1 MHKQYFTWV
10 TRILTRLDFGYS
22 FAYNQPVR
30 NLLGDRLLMTMAVSA
45 SAMLFAWIVAFPIGI
60 ISAVKQYSLFDYF
73 STFLGFLGMATPSFL
88 LALVLLWVCYQ
99 VFGTNASG
107 LFSQEFINAPWSMAR
122 VGDMLS
128 RIWLPMIV
136 GGFQSAAGL
145 IRTLRANMLDELRK
159 PYVTTAKA
167 KGLANAF
174 LIIKYPVR
182 IAINPFL
189 SSVAWMFPQLI
200 SGMSITGIV
209 LNLPT
214 LGPLLL
220 NSLQNQDMYLAGS
233 VVLILSVL
241 TVTGTLVSDLLLA
254 WVDPRIRYQ

>member
-1 MHKQYFTWV
+1 
-10 TRILTRLDFGYS
+10 
-22 FAYNQPVR
+22 
-30 NLLGDRLLMTMAVSA
+30 
-45 SAMLFAWIVAFPIGI
+45 
-60 ISAVKQYSLFDYF
+60 
-73 STFLGFLGMATPSFL
+73 
-88 LALVLLWVCYQ
+88 
-99 VFGTNASG
+99 
-107 LFSQEFINAPWSMAR
+107 
-122 VGDMLS
+122 
-128 RIWLPMIV
+128 MIV